1 MKPKIQNP
9 KSKSILILLIMFGLL
24 SSSLSFAQTTPPETL
39 EGAKEAGEKALE
51 IGGKEL
57 PGIVERIWKEEV
69 LPVWLNI
76 WNWLKIRIWSK
87 IESWTRPEYEK
98 RKQYFEENF
107 GPEKE
112 EMEEELKTEVP
123 KVTKPLWEKFKELIK

>member
-1 MKPKIQNP
+1 MNFQLLFIAFL
-9 KSKSILILLIMFGLL
+9 IILGLILPFF
-24 SSSLSFAQTTPPETL
+24 SFAQTTPPETL

-57 PGIVERIWKEEV
+57 PGIMERIWKEEV

-76 WNWLKIRIWSK
+76 WNWLKSKTWSK
-87 IESWTRPEYEK
+87 IERWFLPEYEK

-107 GPEKE
+107 GLEKE